1 MRTATDAEI
10 LAYCIECLNKR
21 DRDFCDQA
29 DCAMFSGPKTELDH
43 ETRIKYEQA
52 RLEKERQQLLSKMT
66 AEQQLQYLIERCD
79 VN

>member
-10 LAYCIECLNKR
+10 LAYCTKCLNRKG
-21 DRDFCDQA
+21 RDFCDQT
-29 DCAMFSGPKTELDH
+29 DCAMFSVPKPKPDR
-43 ETRIKYEQA
+43 ETRIICQKT